1 MNTGDAW
8 EIIVETLLIVGFLSF
23 IMLVLSIIARW
34 KIFSKAGEEGI
45 YSIIPVFNEYIFSKI
60 VFGKGIYFLIE
71 LGGAI
76 LYIIGQILNMSSHYN
91 NTPGF
96 VIMIIGVIIVSGYSI
111 VRIYKLGKC
120 FNKSTAYSIIMAIS
134 PYFVFCGIG
143 PIAFYIMY
151 LNIAFGTDAV
161 YLGTNDEELEEKFK
175 NIEDI

>member
-8 EIIVETLLIVGFLSF
+8 GMIVGFFWIIMLLSF
-23 IMLVLSIIARW
+23 TMLVLSIIARW

-60 VFGKGIYFLIE
+60 VFGKGLYFLIE
-71 LGGAI
+71 LGGFI
-76 LYIIGQILNMSSHYN
+76 LYIIGQILSMSSRN
-91 NTPGF
+91 NTLGF
-96 VIMIIGVIIVSGYSI
+96 AIMIIGLIIVSGYSI
-111 VRIYKLGKC
+111 ARIYKLGKC

-143 PIAFYIMY
+143 PIVFFIMY

-161 YLGTNDEELEEKFK
+161 YLGTDDEELEEKFK
-175 NIEDI
+175 DIGGI

>member
-8 EIIVETLLIVGFLSF
+8 GAIIGFFWIIMLLSF
-23 IMLVLSIIARW
+23 TMLVLSIIARW

-60 VFGKGIYFLIE
+60 VFGKGLYFFIE

-76 LYIIGQILNMSSHYN
+76 LYIIGQILSMFSHN

-96 VIMIIGVIIVSGYSI
+96 VIMIIGLIIVSGYSI
-111 VRIYKLGKC
+111 VRMYKLGKC

-143 PIAFYIMY
+143 PIVFFIMY

-161 YLGTNDEELEEKFK
+161 YLGTDDEELEERFK
-175 NIEDI
+175 DIEGI

>member
-8 EIIVETLLIVGFLSF
+8 GAIVGFIWIVAFLSF
-23 IMLVLSIIARW
+23 TMLVLSIIARW

-45 YSIIPVFNEYIFSKI
+45 YSVIPVFNEYIFSKI

-76 LYIIGQILNMSSHYN
+76 LYVIGQILNMSSHN
-91 NTPGF
+91 NTLGF
-96 VIMIIGVIIVSGYSI
+96 AIMIIGVIIVSGYSI
-111 VRIYKLGKC
+111 VRMYKLGKC

-143 PIAFYIMY
+143 PIAFFIMY

-175 NIEDI
+175 DIEGI